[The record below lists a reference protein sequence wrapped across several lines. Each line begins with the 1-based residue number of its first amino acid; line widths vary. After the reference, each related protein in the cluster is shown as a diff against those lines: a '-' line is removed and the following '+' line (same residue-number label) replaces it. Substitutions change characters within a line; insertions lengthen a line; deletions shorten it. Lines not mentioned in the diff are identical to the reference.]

1 MKAKFRSIIV
11 MAALVALAR
20 PWAAS
25 GAMVVPAP
33 MMTTRAPSSYVW
45 DGRQYVGVVGNQY
58 FYLGPGNVWI
68 AMDPG
73 RMNHFRGWERA
84 HPNWRTWATPNVRY
98 RTVRPGRPQ
107 PMPIRAN
114 PPGTRPPPV
123 PIVPPPPPPGT
134 RSGGR
139 GPRSQPMVV
148 APGTR
153 PQPVAVN
160 SPGTRSGGS
169 RSSRSQRSGF
179 NPSTNPYTIPRLK
192 PSPGGPA
199 YWH

>member
-1 MKAKFRSIIV
+1 MKANFRSIIA
-11 MAALVALAR
+11 MAALGIAFALAQ

-33 MMTTRAPSSYVW
+33 MMTTRAPTSYVW
-45 DGRQYVGVVGNQY
+45 DGRQNVGVVGSQY

-114 PPGTRPPPV
+114 PPGVRPQPV
-123 PIVPPPPPPGT
+123 PVGPPPPGT

-139 GPRSQPMVV
+139 GPQSQ
-148 APGTR
+148 
-153 PQPVAVN
+153 Q
-160 SPGTRSGGS
+160 
-169 RSSRSQRSGF
+169 SGF

-199 YWH
+199 YW